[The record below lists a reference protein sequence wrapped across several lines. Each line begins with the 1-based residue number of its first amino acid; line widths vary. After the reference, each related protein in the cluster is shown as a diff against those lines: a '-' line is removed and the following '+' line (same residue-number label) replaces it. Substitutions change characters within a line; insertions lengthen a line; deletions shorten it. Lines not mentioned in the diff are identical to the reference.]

1 MGEGDRCPEGSYCP
15 EGSPAAVKCP
25 AGLLEVVLLISIYNL
40 MLTSYYLH
48 LTLSFSYSDPV
59 LNKVSDMVDS
69 YLKIL
74 CTTVTKKVN
83 YLFFVTRDIN
93 FYKFRDINVSKFENI
108 SLQ

>member
-25 AGLLEVVLLISIYNL
+25 AGLLEVVLLITIYNL
-40 MLTSYYLH
+40 INAYKLLLTSYYLH

-69 YLKIL
+69 YLKI
-74 CTTVTKKVN
+74 
-83 YLFFVTRDIN
+83 FM
-93 FYKFRDINVSKFENI
+93 
-108 SLQ
+108 